1 VPVKSPAQK
10 AQRLLHAPHCG
21 PIWRFPLI
29 ICMPTLDHPQ
39 LPRHKHQVHCFII
52 FVLLTAFT
60 PGTIYDAVEEACF
73 VLQVLLYKFKAAL
86 KPLSWTVLIKSPGA
100 ASKHLKLPSR
110 YLLCNKY
117 CVT

>member
-1 VPVKSPAQK
+1 LRADLAFPFDYLHANFGSSSTAKTQTPGS
-10 AQRLLHAPHCG
+10 LLH
-21 PIWRFPLI
+21 
-29 ICMPTLDHPQ
+29 
-39 LPRHKHQVHCFII
+39 II